1 MVYLLL
7 CIGIVLLLVCG
18 DALVRGA
25 VALSVKLGIPT
36 LVIGLT
42 IVAFGTSAPE
52 LVVSLRAVLA
62 DAPGMAIGNVVGS
75 NIANVL
81 LVLGLPAII
90 VATDTQQEFVVR
102 NTVYVIIA
110 TLIFIAL
117 CFVGPLDFLHGAFLF
132 VLLIGF
138 LLEQARRAEQHKCAA
153 TVLGEEAMEMI
164 DEDAGA
170 PKSNLSISAWLLAG
184 LIGLP
189 IAASMTVDSATE
201 IARRFHVSDEV
212 IGLTLVALGT
222 SLPELATT
230 LTAAIRGQAALAIGN
245 VLGSNLFNL
254 LAVMGVTAMVAP
266 VPIPE
271 SFIKVDLWIML
282 AATVI
287 LLPFVLRGRQISR
300 ISGTAFLAAYLAYMY
315 FVYSPPAN
323 HSSMNALETSGALV
337 NK

>member
-1 MVYLLL
+1 MSYLLL
-7 CIGIVLLLVCG
+7 AVGIVLLLVCG

-52 LVVSLRAVLA
+52 LVVSLRAALA
-62 DAPGMAIGNVVGS
+62 GAPGMAIGNVVGS

-90 VATDTQQEFVVR
+90 IATDTKQDFIVR

-110 TLIFIAL
+110 SLIFIAL
-117 CFVGPLDFLHGAFLF
+117 CFMGPLVFWHGALLF
-132 VLLIGF
+132 VLLVGF
-138 LLEQARRAEQHKCAA
+138 LLEQARRAEQHKDAA

-164 DEDAGA
+164 DDGA
-170 PKSNLSISAWLLAG
+170 DDNKSNLKILAFLLAG
-184 LIGLP
+184 IVGLP
-189 IAASMTVDSATE
+189 FAAHITVEGASD
-201 IARRFHVSDEV
+201 IARQFNVPDET
-212 IGLTLVALGT
+212 IGLTLLALGT

-230 LTAAIRGQAALAIGN
+230 LTAAIRGHAALALGN

-266 VPIPE
+266 VPVPE
-271 SFIKVDLWIML
+271 IITSIDLWVML

-287 LLPFVLRGRQISR
+287 LLPYVLGGREICRVTGSVFL
-300 ISGTAFLAAYLAYMY
+300 TAYIAYIY
-315 FVYSPPAN
+315 FVFTPR
-323 HSSMNALETSGALV
+323 TGAAGGAV
-337 NK
+337 EASTMMIK

>member
-1 MVYLLL
+1 MTYLLL
-7 CIGIVLLLVCG
+7 CVGIALLLICG

-90 VATDTQQEFVVR
+90 VATDTKQDFVVR
-102 NTVYVIIA
+102 NTIYVIVA

-117 CFVGPLDFLHGAFLF
+117 CYVGPLTFWHGALLF

-138 LLEQARRAEQHKCAA
+138 LLEQARRAEQHKDAA
-153 TVLGEEAMEMI
+153 TVLGAEAMEMI

-170 PKSNLSISAWLLAG
+170 PKSNIMIFGLLLAG

-189 IAASMTVDSATE
+189 IAANMTVDAASE

-245 VLGSNLFNL
+245 VLGSNMFNL

-266 VPIPE
+266 IPVPDMFL
-271 SFIKVDLWIML
+271 SVDLWIML
-282 AATVI
+282 AATVL
-287 LLPFVLRGRQISR
+287 LLPFVVKGWQISR
-300 ISGTAFLAAYLAYMY
+300 IPGVAFLTAYLVYLY
-315 FVYSPPAN
+315 FVYTPR
-323 HSSMNALETSGALV
+323 SGVVSNVIEASEMMV
-337 NK
+337 K

>member
-1 MVYLLL
+1 MSYLLL
-7 CIGIVLLLVCG
+7 SLGIALLLICG

-75 NIANVL
+75 NIANIL

-90 VATDTQQEFVVR
+90 VATDTKQDFVVR
-102 NTVYVIIA
+102 NTVYVILA
-110 TLIFIAL
+110 SLVFIAL
-117 CFVGPLDFLHGAFLF
+117 CYMGPLAFWHGALLF
-132 VLLIGF
+132 ALLIAF
-138 LLEQARRAEQHKCAA
+138 LLEQARRAEQHKDAA
-153 TVLGEEAMEMI
+153 TILGEEAMEMI
-164 DEDAGA
+164 DGDAGA
-170 PKSNLSISAWLLAG
+170 PKSDAMIFGLLLAG

-189 IAASMTVDSATE
+189 IAASMTVDAATE

-266 VPIPE
+266 VPVPE
-271 SFIKVDLWIML
+271 MFKSVDLWIML
-282 AATVI
+282 AATVL
-287 LLPFVLRGRQISR
+287 LLPFVVKGAQISR
-300 ISGTAFLAAYLAYMY
+300 LSGVGFMAAYIGYLY
-315 FVYSPPAN
+315 FVYTPRTGS
-323 HSSMNALETSGALV
+323 TSNVIEATGILI
-337 NK
+337 K

>member
-1 MVYLLL
+1 MSYLLL
-7 CIGIVLLLVCG
+7 SLGIALLLICG

-75 NIANVL
+75 NIANIL

-90 VATDTQQEFVVR
+90 VATDTKQDFVVR
-102 NTVYVIIA
+102 NTVYVILA
-110 TLIFIAL
+110 TLVFIAL
-117 CFVGPLDFLHGAFLF
+117 CFLGPLTFWHGALLF
-132 VLLIGF
+132 TLLIVF
-138 LLEQARRAEQHKCAA
+138 LLEQARRAEQHKDAA

-164 DEDAGA
+164 DGDAGA
-170 PKSNLSISAWLLAG
+170 PKSDTLIFGLLLAG

-189 IAASMTVDSATE
+189 IAASMTVDAATE

-266 VPIPE
+266 VPVPE
-271 SFIKVDLWIML
+271 MFKSVDLWIML
-282 AATVI
+282 AATML
-287 LLPFVLRGRQISR
+287 LLPFVIRGAQISR
-300 ISGTAFLAAYLAYMY
+300 IPGIGFMAAYIGYMY
-315 FVYSPPAN
+315 FVYTPRTGS
-323 HSSMNALETSGALV
+323 TSNVIEATGILI
-337 NK
+337 K

>member
-1 MVYLLL
+1 MSYLLL
-7 CIGIVLLLVCG
+7 SLGIALLLICG

-75 NIANVL
+75 NIANIL

-90 VATDTQQEFVVR
+90 VATDTKQDFVVR
-102 NTVYVIIA
+102 NTVYVILA
-110 TLIFIAL
+110 SLVFIAL
-117 CFVGPLDFLHGAFLF
+117 CYMGPLTFWHGALLF
-132 VLLIGF
+132 ALLVGF
-138 LLEQARRAEQHKCAA
+138 LLEQARRAEQHKDAA

-164 DEDAGA
+164 DGDAAA
-170 PKSNLSISAWLLAG
+170 PKSDALIFGLLLAG

-189 IAASMTVDSATE
+189 IAASMTVDAASD

-266 VPIPE
+266 VPVPE
-271 SFIKVDLWIML
+271 MFKSVDLWIML
-282 AATVI
+282 AATVL
-287 LLPFVLRGRQISR
+287 LLPFVIKGTQITR
-300 ISGTAFLAAYLAYMY
+300 LSGVGFMVAYIAYMY
-315 FVYSPPAN
+315 FVYTPRTGS
-323 HSSMNALETSGALV
+323 TSNVIEATGILI
-337 NK
+337 K

>member
-1 MVYLLL
+1 MSYLLL
-7 CIGIVLLLVCG
+7 SLGIALLLICG

-75 NIANVL
+75 NIANIL

-90 VATDTQQEFVVR
+90 VATDTKQDFVVR
-102 NTVYVIIA
+102 NTVYVILA
-110 TLIFIAL
+110 TLVFIAL
-117 CFVGPLDFLHGAFLF
+117 CYMGPLDFWHGALLF
-132 VLLIGF
+132 ALLIAF
-138 LLEQARRAEQHKCAA
+138 LLEQARRAEQHKDAA
-153 TVLGEEAMEMI
+153 TILGEEAMEMI
-164 DEDAGA
+164 DGDAGA
-170 PKSNLSISAWLLAG
+170 PKSDAVIFGLLLAG

-189 IAASMTVDSATE
+189 IAASMTVDAATE

-212 IGLTLVALGT
+212 IGLTLVAIGT

-266 VPIPE
+266 IPVPE
-271 SFIKVDLWIML
+271 MFKSADLWIML
-282 AATVI
+282 AATVL
-287 LLPFVLRGRQISR
+287 LLPFVVKGAQISR
-300 ISGTAFLAAYLAYMY
+300 LSGVGFMVAYIGYLY
-315 FVYSPPAN
+315 FVYTPRTGS
-323 HSSMNALETSGALV
+323 TSNVIEATGILI
-337 NK
+337 K

>member
-1 MVYLLL
+1 MSYLLL
-7 CIGIVLLLVCG
+7 SLGIALLLICG

-75 NIANVL
+75 NIANIL

-90 VATDTQQEFVVR
+90 VATDTKQDFVVR
-102 NTVYVIIA
+102 NTVYVILA
-110 TLIFIAL
+110 SLVFIAL
-117 CFVGPLDFLHGAFLF
+117 CFVGPLAFWHGALLF
-132 VLLIGF
+132 ALLIAF
-138 LLEQARRAEQHKCAA
+138 LLEQARRAEQHKDAA
-153 TVLGEEAMEMI
+153 TILGEEAMEMI
-164 DEDAGA
+164 DGDAGA
-170 PKSNLSISAWLLAG
+170 PKSDAMIFGLLLAG

-189 IAASMTVDSATE
+189 IAASMTVDAATE

-266 VPIPE
+266 VPVPE
-271 SFIKVDLWIML
+271 MFKSVDLWIML
-282 AATVI
+282 AATVL
-287 LLPFVLRGRQISR
+287 LLPFVVKGAQISR
-300 ISGTAFLAAYLAYMY
+300 LSGVGFMAAYIGYLY
-315 FVYSPPAN
+315 FVYTPRTGS
-323 HSSMNALETSGALV
+323 TSNVIEATGILI
-337 NK
+337 K